1 MMPQAEKLFR
11 DLGYAKNEKDD
22 IIVYFKPYDL
32 NDTRVN
38 DITFCK
44 NLKKIILFEGSEL
57 GSDAYRLDYDTL
69 YAINVQCYELGWT
82 KGDK

>member
-1 MMPQAEKLFR
+1 MPSAEALFKE
-11 DLGYAKNEKDD
+11 LGFKKYEKDD
-22 IIVYFKPYDL
+22 ILVYYMPYDL
-32 NDTRVN
+32 EDIRVN

-44 NLKKIILFEGSEL
+44 SLKKIIFYEGSNL

-82 KGDK
+82 RKKE